1 MSLQSAAQSL
11 QPRRLIAALAG
22 HAVGSEIQVHEELG
36 STSDHARDLG
46 MAGHPNGLAVFA
58 ESQNAG
64 RGRRDNRWSS
74 QSGLDLA
81 VSILLRPEAR
91 LEIWPRLTTL
101 AALAICHAIESVT
114 SLKAEIKWP
123 NDIFIADRKAAGIL
137 AETFTASTGPFMV
150 IGIGVNVNSVDLPP
164 DLRESATSLKQAA
177 GRDVDRN
184 ALAIALL
191 KALDQQVKRLEP
203 GFAKAVEEVQ
213 QRSWL
218 MGRPLVAQ
226 VDGREL
232 RGVATGLN
240 AEGHLLIRDEQGTI
254 VALSSAEQVRAR

>member
-1 MSLQSAAQSL
+1 MSLPSAAQSL

-46 MAGHPNGLAVFA
+46 MAGHPHGLAVFA

-74 QSGLDLA
+74 QPGLDLA

-101 AALAICHAIESVT
+101 AALAICQAIESVT
-114 SLKAEIKWP
+114 RLRAEIKWP

-137 AETFTASTGPFMV
+137 AETFTAGAGAFMV

-164 DLRESATSLKQAA
+164 DLRGTATSLKLAS
-177 GRDVDRN
+177 GREVDRN

-191 KALDQQVKRLEP
+191 KALDQQVKRVEQ
-203 GFAKAVEEVQ
+203 GFAKAVEEVR

-218 MGRPLVAQ
+218 MNKPLVAR
-226 VDGREL
+226 VDGREV
-232 RGVATGLN
+232 RGLATGLN
-240 AEGHLLIRDEQGTI
+240 AEGHLLIRDEQGAV
-254 VALSSAEQVRAR
+254 VALSSAEQVRPV